1 MTPSTLLSALGAA
14 LLGSLHCAAMCGGL
28 AAFATGSDPRARSA
42 SAALPV
48 LLYNGGRLVVYA
60 LLGALAGAAGAALD
74 LAGELAGVG
83 RVAALI
89 TGGAMVLWSL
99 LLLLQA
105 QGARIP
111 SLSLGAAP
119 ARWLSGALERYG
131 QGSGGRRALLLGL
144 GSALLPCG
152 FLYGFVLLAAGTG
165 SAARGALLLAAF
177 WLGTVP
183 ALLGV
188 GLAVRVLSS
197 PLRRHVPTLTALAL
211 LAVGL
216 WTLLAR
222 VNLPAQSAHA
232 VRESVN
238 LLTQDAK
245 PSSQPAPGA
254 TCHH

>member
-1 MTPSTLLSALGAA
+1 
-14 LLGSLHCAAMCGGL
+14 GS
-28 AAFATGSDPRARSA
+28 SR
-42 SAALPV
+42 
-48 LLYNGGRLVVYA
+48 
-60 LLGALAGAAGAALD
+60 
-74 LAGELAGVG
+74 
-83 RVAALI
+83 
-89 TGGAMVLWSL
+89 
-99 LLLLQA
+99 
-105 QGARIP
+105 
-111 SLSLGAAP
+111 
-119 ARWLSGALERYG
+119 
-131 QGSGGRRALLLGL
+131 
-144 GSALLPCG
+144 LPCG
-152 FLYGFVLLAAGTG
+152 FLYGFGVWAAGTG

-245 PSSQPAPGA
+245 PSPQPAPGA
-254 TCHH
+254 TCHHRAPWPRPPSPPPLPPSPSPAPTAACRCRPGCSWRSPTCSFAAGPARRCTP